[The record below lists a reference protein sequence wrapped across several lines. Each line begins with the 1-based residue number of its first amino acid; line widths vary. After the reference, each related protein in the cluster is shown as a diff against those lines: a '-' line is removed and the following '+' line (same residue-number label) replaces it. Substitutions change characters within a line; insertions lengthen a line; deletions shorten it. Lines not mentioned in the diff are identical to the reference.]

1 MEPIFIYFDKIKFDN
16 SDLKTFT
23 IKFSDGYLLDGVL
36 FKKTKD
42 YYLTSMTSSITI
54 ERNLKELKDYDDV
67 KKISD
72 VANEYKKANDY
83 KTFPLI

>member
-1 MEPIFIYFDKIKFDN
+1 
-16 SDLKTFT
+16 
-23 IKFSDGYLLDGVL
+23 
-36 FKKTKD
+36 
-42 YYLTSMTSSITI
+42 MTSSITI